1 MWMTKV
7 SINNPVFATMVMV
20 ALVVLGI
27 VSYQRLGVE
36 QLPDISNP
44 VFTVTVQYPGASP
57 EAIENDIT
65 KPIENAVNT
74 ISGIKKIR
82 SNSWEGISQSYVE
95 FQLDANVPKA
105 TQDLRDRIAQVR
117 SAFPKDAKD
126 PLINRADQENEQ
138 PVVSLSVRS
147 LPGPAPRSLRDL
159 TTLTDQVI
167 VKDLQ
172 KAPGVGRVAYAGGTT
187 RQVQIQVDPRRMASY
202 GVGID
207 QVMDAIRQANQDVPA
222 GLISNAR
229 NETLV
234 RVEGKLKSVADF
246 GRIIVARRGGSVG
259 ISALGN
265 SGVGDSPV
273 FLDQIAT
280 IVDGEQEAT
289 SVGRNDGQPALSV
302 QVYKIQD
309 ANIVET
315 GKAVK
320 KAVAD
325 LAKRLPP
332 GIEIRELYANS
343 DWVER
348 SLDGVK
354 HTLVEGGL
362 LTVLIVFLFLRSWR
376 STIITGLTL
385 PIAVMSTF
393 IVLNMFHFTLNFMTM
408 MALSLCIGLLIDDAI
423 VVRENIVR
431 HLHMGKSHRQAA
443 EDGTNEIGLA
453 VMATTFAIVA
463 VFVPVAFMSGIVGKF
478 FFAFGITV
486 TAAVLVSL
494 FVSFT
499 LDPMLSSIWHDP
511 AEKSRILR
519 FWPLRIVLDGFEHF
533 VQWMHRVY
541 GRLLGWAFGPRVFRF
556 WAPFHWLVFV
566 ACLPIVAVLAVVDVL
581 RLAGKPLA
589 AWRGPH
595 GAWVARFYRAVGA
608 VTPRGIVLWTAFA
621 TFAGAFVLLGSGRIG
636 SEFIPDVDQSWIS
649 LKLTTPPGVSLDY
662 ADQKSR
668 QVEAAIADLPE
679 VIATDVSVFG
689 EDRTSVR
696 IQLKL
701 KPRAERARSQKD
713 IEQVIR
719 DRVAHIPGVTLSI
732 GFNQAIFVAIL
743 GPDVAKLDEIT
754 TETAAKIAKI
764 PGVVDLET
772 SLKPGTP
779 ALSIRPVGDIASDL
793 GLTVQRIGNALR
805 PLVAGETAGY
815 WLASDGQNY
824 EVNVQLPKSGRT
836 MASDVG
842 DLLLT
847 TGKTMTDANGM
858 LVPQLV
864 PLRQVATISQSESPQ
879 VIKRQDLQRRQAIY
893 ANVQGRPAGDV
904 GKEVQKL
911 VAARGATLPAGYR
924 FDVGGQQQD
933 QDESAAAAGAALL
946 LAIVFIYLI
955 LASQFASL
963 LQPVAIMAALP
974 FSLIGVLLALLL
986 THTTLNLFSIIG
998 FIMLMGL
1005 VTKNAI
1011 LLVDFANQRQR
1022 EGLSRTDAL
1031 LEAGQVRLRP
1041 ILMTTAA
1048 MVFGMLPLAI
1058 GLGEGSEQQA
1068 PMGRAIIGGVLTSTL
1083 LTLVVVPVIYS
1094 YLDRWERLAHAWFA
1108 GSATRRLARE
1118 EREVADRER
1127 RDAAARERKARGPRG
1142 RPTAEPSDRLT
1153 GPGAHGAVATSHPQS
1168 PAED

>member
-7 SINNPVFATMVMV
+7 SIRNPVFAAMVMI

-27 VSYQRLGVE
+27 ASYNRLGVE

-44 VFTVTVQYPGASP
+44 TFTVTVDYPGASP

-74 ISGIKKIR
+74 ISGVKRIR
-82 SNSWEGISQSYVE
+82 SNSWEGRSQTYVE
-95 FQLDANVPKA
+95 FQLEADVAKA
-105 TQDLRDRIAQVR
+105 TQDLRDRISQVR
-117 SAFPKDAKD
+117 ASFPKDAKD
-126 PLINRADQENEQ
+126 PLINRQDQENEQ

-147 LPGPAPRSLRDL
+147 LPGPTGRSLRDL

-167 VKDLQ
+167 VKELQ
-172 KAPGVGRVAYAGGTT
+172 KAPGVGRVQYAGGVA
-187 RQVQIQVDPRRMASY
+187 RQIRIEIDPGKMAAY

-207 QVMDAIRQANQDVPA
+207 QVMDAIRQANQDVAA
-222 GLISNAR
+222 GLITDER
-229 NETLV
+229 HETLV
-234 RVEGKLKSVADF
+234 RVEGKLKNVADF
-246 GRIIVARRGGSVG
+246 SRIVVARRGGSVG
-259 ISALGN
+259 ISSLGN

-273 FLDQIAT
+273 YLGQVAT
-280 IVDGEQEAT
+280 VVDGEQEAQ
-289 SVGRNDGQPALSV
+289 SIGRNDGQPALSV

-315 GKAVK
+315 GEAVK
-320 KAVAD
+320 KVVAD
-325 LAKRLPP
+325 LASRLPP
-332 GIEIRELYANS
+332 GVEVRELYANS
-343 DWVER
+343 DWVKR

-519 FWPLRIVLDGFEHF
+519 FWPLRVVLDTFEHF

-541 GRLLGWAFGPRVFRF
+541 GRLLGWALSGRVYELWLPSLVALIKPVLVLLYRPIRWLITGQSTARSAPASQTSGFLRRTFDPQAMFR
-556 WAPFHWLVFV
+556 
-566 ACLPIVAVLAVVDVL
+566 
-581 RLAGKPLA
+581 
-589 AWRGPH
+589 
-595 GAWVARFYRAVGA
+595 RATI
-608 VTPRGIVLWTAFA
+608 TPRGIVLWTAFGS
-621 TFAGAFVLLGSGRIG
+621 FVLAFVLLGSGKIG

-649 LKLTTPPGVSLDY
+649 LRLTTPPGVSLDY

-668 QVEAAIADLPE
+668 QVEAAIADLTE
-679 VIATDVSVFG
+679 VVATDVSVFG

-701 KPRAERARSQKD
+701 KPRAERTRSQKD
-713 IEQVIR
+713 IEQIIR

-732 GFNQAIFVAIL
+732 GFNQAVFVAIL
-743 GPDVAKLDEIT
+743 GPDVAKLNEIT
-754 TETAAKIAKI
+754 AETAAEFAKV
-764 PGVVDLET
+764 PGIVDLET

-779 ALSIRPVGDIASDL
+779 ALSIRPNSDVASDL
-793 GLTVQRIGNALR
+793 GLTVQKIGNALR
-805 PLVAGETAGY
+805 PLVAGETTGY

-836 MASDVG
+836 TASEIG

-847 TGKTMTDANGM
+847 TGKTMTDSQGM
-858 LVPQLV
+858 TIPQLV
-864 PLRQVATISQSESPQ
+864 PLRQVATITQSESPQ

-893 ANVQGRPAGDV
+893 ANAQGRPAGDV
-904 GKEVQKL
+904 GKD
-911 VAARGATLPAGYR
+911 VANIVAKRQATLPPGYR
-924 FDVGGQQQD
+924 FDVGGQKQD
-933 QDESAAAAGAALL
+933 QDESAAAAGGALL

-963 LQPVAIMAALP
+963 LQPLAIMAALP
-974 FSLIGVLLALLL
+974 FSLIGVLLALMF

-1094 YLDRWERLAHAWFA
+1094 YLDRWEQLVRGWFA
-1108 GSATRRLARE
+1108 GGAARRAAREARE
-1118 EREVADRER
+1118 E
-1127 RDAAARERKARGPRG
+1127 DAARTRARGEPRQG
-1142 RPTAEPSDRLT
+1142 RRET
-1153 GPGAHGAVATSHPQS
+1153 AHGAGVSHEPRA
-1168 PAED
+1168 PDEGL

>member
-7 SINNPVFATMVMV
+7 SIRNPVFAAMVMV

-27 VSYQRLGVE
+27 VSYNRLGVE

-44 VFTVTVQYPGASP
+44 VFTVTVEYPGASP

-74 ISGIKKIR
+74 ISGIKRIR
-82 SNSWEGISQSYVE
+82 SNSWEGRSQTYVE
-95 FQLDANVPKA
+95 FRLDANVPKA

-117 SAFPKDAKD
+117 ASFPKDAKD
-126 PLINRADQENEQ
+126 PVINRQDQENEQ
-138 PVVSLSVRS
+138 PVVTLSVRS
-147 LPGPAPRSLRDL
+147 LAGPTGRSTRDL

-167 VKDLQ
+167 VKELQ
-172 KAPGVGRVAYAGGTT
+172 KAPGVGRVQYAGGAA
-187 RQVQIQVDPRRMASY
+187 REIRIEVDPRKMAAY

-207 QVMDAIRQANQDVPA
+207 QVMDAIRQANQDVAA

-234 RVEGKLKSVADF
+234 RVEGKLKNVSDF
-246 GRIIVARRGGSVG
+246 ARIVVARRGGSVG
-259 ISALGN
+259 ISSLGN
-265 SGVGDSPV
+265 SGIGDSPV
-273 FLDQIAT
+273 YLGQVAT
-280 IVDGEQEAT
+280 VVDGEEEAQ
-289 SVGRNDGQPALSV
+289 SVARNDGQPALSV

-315 GKAVK
+315 GEAVK

-325 LAKRLPP
+325 LSKRLPP
-332 GIEIRELYANS
+332 GVEIRELYANS
-343 DWVER
+343 DWVKR

-354 HTLVEGGL
+354 HTLLEGGL

-393 IVLNMFHFTLNFMTM
+393 IVLNMFGFTLNFMTM

-511 AEKSRILR
+511 AEKSRLLR
-519 FWPLRIVLDGFEHF
+519 FWPLRVVLDGFEHF

-541 GRLLGWAFGPRVFRF
+541 GRLLGWTFSERVYRPWFPSLF
-556 WAPFHWLVFV
+556 ALIKPVLLASYYPVSWLVFGGTRTPPRRT
-566 ACLPIVAVLAVVDVL
+566 LL
-581 RLAGKPLA
+581 RESFAP
-589 AWRGPH
+589 RSMF
-595 GAWVARFYRAVGA
+595 RRATITG
-608 VTPRGIVLWTAFA
+608 RGIVLWLAFGSFVAAFA
-621 TFAGAFVLLGSGRIG
+621 LLGSGKIG

-679 VIATDVSVFG
+679 VLATDVSVFG
-689 EDRTSVR
+689 EDRSSVR

-701 KPRAERARSQKD
+701 KPRAERLRTQKE

-732 GFNQAIFVAIL
+732 GFNQAVFIAIL
-743 GPDVAKLDEIT
+743 GPDVAKLDAIT
-754 TETAAKIAKI
+754 TETAAEIAKI
-764 PGVVDLET
+764 PGIVDLET

-779 ALSIRPVGDIASDL
+779 ALSIRPNGDVASDL
-793 GLTVQRIGNALR
+793 GLSVQRIGNALR
-805 PLVAGETAGY
+805 PLVAGENTGS

-824 EVNVQLPKSGRT
+824 QITVQLPKAGRT
-836 MASDVG
+836 VAADLG

-847 TGKTMTDANGM
+847 TGKTMTDSQGM
-858 LVPQLV
+858 TIPQLV
-864 PLRQVATISQSESPQ
+864 PLRQVATIVQSESPQ
-879 VIKRQDLQRRQAIY
+879 VIKRQDLQRRQAVY
-893 ANVQGRPAGDV
+893 ANVQGRPSGDV
-904 GKEVQKL
+904 GKEVQKI
-911 VAARGATLPAGYR
+911 VARRTATLPAGYR
-924 FDVGGQQQD
+924 FDIGGQQQD
-933 QDESAAAAGAALL
+933 QDESAAAAGGALL

-963 LQPVAIMAALP
+963 LQPIAIMTALP
-974 FSLIGVLLALLL
+974 FSLIGVLLALLV
-986 THTTLNLFSIIG
+986 TRTTLNMFSIIG

-1022 EGLSRTDAL
+1022 EGLSRVDAL

-1048 MVFGMLPLAI
+1048 MVFGMMPLAI

-1094 YLDRWERLAHAWFA
+1094 YLDRWEQLVKTWFA
-1108 GSATRRLARE
+1108 GGAARR
-1118 EREVADRER
+1118 
-1127 RDAAARERKARGPRG
+1127 AAREAREKERRPGRG
-1142 RPTAEPSDRLT
+1142 SAGLSGSGVRGEGRVGS
-1153 GPGAHGAVATSHPQS
+1153 HGAVASGHPQ
-1168 PAED
+1168 ARDEG

>member
-7 SINNPVFATMVMV
+7 SIRNPVFAAMVMV

-27 VSYQRLGVE
+27 VSYNRLGVE

-44 VFTVTVQYPGASP
+44 VFTVTDDYSGASP

-82 SNSWEGISQSYVE
+82 SNSWEGRSQTYVE
-95 FQLDANVPKA
+95 FRLDANVPKA

-117 SAFPKDAKD
+117 ASFPKDAKD
-126 PLINRADQENEQ
+126 PVINRQDQENEQ
-138 PVVSLSVRS
+138 PVVTLSVRS
-147 LPGPAPRSLRDL
+147 LPGPAGRSTRDL

-167 VKDLQ
+167 VKELQ
-172 KAPGVGRVAYAGGTT
+172 KAPGVGRVEYAGGAA
-187 RQVQIQVDPRRMASY
+187 RQIQIQVDPRKMAAY

-207 QVMDAIRQANQDVPA
+207 QVMDAIRQANQDVAA

-234 RVEGKLKSVADF
+234 RVEGKLKNVSDF
-246 GRIIVARRGGSVG
+246 SRIVVARRGGSVG
-259 ISALGN
+259 ISSLGN
-265 SGVGDSPV
+265 SGIGDSPV
-273 FLDQIAT
+273 YLGQVAT
-280 IVDGEQEAT
+280 VVDGEQEAQ
-289 SVGRNDGQPALSV
+289 SVARNDGRPALSV

-315 GKAVK
+315 GEAVK

-332 GIEIRELYANS
+332 GVELRELNANS
-343 DWVER
+343 EWVKR

-354 HTLVEGGL
+354 HTLIEGGL

-393 IVLNMFHFTLNFMTM
+393 IVLNMFGFTLNFMTM

-511 AEKSRILR
+511 AEKSRLLR
-519 FWPLRIVLDGFEHF
+519 FWPLRVVLDGFEHF

-541 GRLLGWAFGPRVFRF
+541 GRLLGWTFSGRVYRPWFPSLFALIRPLLLALYYPVSWLLFGEQNIPLRRASLRDAFTPRSMFR
-556 WAPFHWLVFV
+556 
-566 ACLPIVAVLAVVDVL
+566 
-581 RLAGKPLA
+581 RA
-589 AWRGPH
+589 AITG
-595 GAWVARFYRAVGA
+595 
-608 VTPRGIVLWTAFA
+608 RGIVLWAAFGSFIA
-621 TFAGAFVLLGSGRIG
+621 AIALLGSGRIG

-662 ADQKSR
+662 ADQKSH

-679 VIATDVSVFG
+679 IITTDVSVFG
-689 EDRTSVR
+689 EDRSSVR

-701 KPRAERARSQKD
+701 KPRAERTRSQKD
-713 IEQVIR
+713 IEQIIR
-719 DRVAHIPGVTLSI
+719 DRVARIPGVTLSI
-732 GFNQAIFVAIL
+732 GFNQAVFIAIL
-743 GPDVAKLDEIT
+743 GPDVAKLNEIT
-754 TETAAKIAKI
+754 TDTAAEIAKI
-764 PGVVDLET
+764 PGIVDLET

-779 ALSIRPVGDIASDL
+779 ALSIRPNGDVASDL

-805 PLVAGETAGY
+805 PLVAGESTGS

-824 EVNVQLPKSGRT
+824 DVNVQLPKSGRT
-836 MASDVG
+836 VASDIG

-847 TGKTMTDANGM
+847 TGKTMTDSQGM
-858 LVPQLV
+858 TIPQLV
-864 PLRQVATISQSESPQ
+864 PLRQVATITQSESPQ
-879 VIKRQDLQRRQAIY
+879 VIKRQDLQRRQAVY
-893 ANVQGRPAGDV
+893 ANVQGRPAGDI
-904 GKEVQKL
+904 GKEVQKI
-911 VAARGATLPAGYR
+911 VERRSATLPAGYR

-933 QDESAAAAGAALL
+933 QDESAAAAGGALL

-963 LQPVAIMAALP
+963 LQPIAIMTALP

-986 THTTLNLFSIIG
+986 TRTTLNMFSIIG

-1022 EGLSRTDAL
+1022 EGLSRVAAL

-1048 MVFGMLPLAI
+1048 MVFGMMPLAI

-1094 YLDRWERLAHAWFA
+1094 YLDRWEQLAKTWFA
-1108 GSATRRLARE
+1108 RGVARRAARDARE
-1118 EREVADRER
+1118 EER
-1127 RDAAARERKARGPRG
+1127 RRTRAGGRGPRV
-1142 RPTAEPSDRLT
+1142 AEAIE
-1153 GPGAHGAVATSHPQS
+1153 GATTSGHGALATDNPQMRDES
-1168 PAED
+1168 